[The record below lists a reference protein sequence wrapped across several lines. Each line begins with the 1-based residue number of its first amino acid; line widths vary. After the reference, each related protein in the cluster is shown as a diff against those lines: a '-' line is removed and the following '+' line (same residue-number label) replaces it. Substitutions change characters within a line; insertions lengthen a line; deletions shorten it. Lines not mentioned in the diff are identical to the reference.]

1 MLGALL
7 YLRLT
12 SLRNLLL
19 QRVRRLRQPKYL
31 VGTAVAVAYFYFIL
45 IHRNG
50 PAAPAASM
58 AAQSMAQ
65 AGLLVSAA
73 TCGGLCLLAVILI
86 AFLWIMP
93 DEKPGLRFTEPEIAF
108 LFPAPVS
115 RRALIHFRLLSS
127 QFAILFTSV
136 LIAFFFNRS
145 GYMGGNRALRAV
157 GWWIILST
165 FDLHLNGTKL
175 TLARLRKRSPR
186 FLAWRIAVVAAI
198 AAYAYAV
205 FRSGIALVNAYA
217 AGGQAL
223 FDSPGALIHQVLGS
237 PAFFWLTLPFRLV
250 VAPYFAAGLGEFA
263 AALGPALL
271 FLGLHYYWVS
281 HTEARFEEGS
291 IALAEKRAA
300 AKAAMQ
306 RGEMPKIGNS
316 RPKASPGPF
325 PLSES
330 GPPEVAFLWKNL
342 LSVRSSLFSRRA
354 LMIVAALALWAA
366 ASLGPLLSRQAR
378 RNGGDYFS
386 PMVMGFSAIVAVYTI
401 LLGPQIARQDLRG
414 DLANADILKTY
425 PVAGWRIA
433 LGQLLAP
440 TLVLSSILWVLI
452 VVAAA
457 AADPLG
463 TIEWLS
469 PGVRLTAA
477 VCLAAVAPFL
487 CLIQLLVP
495 NIAMVL
501 FPGWYQATRSRGGGI
516 EVIGQRM
523 IFGIVQLLFALLVV
537 VPSVLAALLVVFSS
551 QWVLGAGPAIIL
563 ATAAVL
569 MILAS
574 ESVVGIWWLGER
586 FERFDLSVDTR

>member
-12 SLRNLLL
+12 SFRNLVI

-50 PAAPAASM
+50 PVGSPATM
-58 AAQSMAQ
+58 AAQTMAQ
-65 AGLLVSAA
+65 AGAVVAAA
-73 TCGGLCLLAVILI
+73 TCGGLCLLALVRI

-93 DEKPGLRFTEPEIAF
+93 AEKPGLRFTEPEIAF

-115 RRALIHFRLLSS
+115 RRSLIHFRLLSS

-136 LIAFFFNRS
+136 LIAVFFNRA
-145 GYMGGNRALRAV
+145 GPMGGNRAIRAV

-175 TLARLRKRSPR
+175 TLARLRETGARLPIWR
-186 FLAWRIAVVAAI
+186 LAAVASLVA
-198 AAYAYAV
+198 YVYAV
-205 FRSGIALVNAYA
+205 FRSA
-217 AGGQAL
+217 AGLVSAYVSGPEAL
-223 FDSPGALIHQVLGS
+223 QVPPDAFLHQVLYS
-237 PAFFWLTLPFRLV
+237 PSFFWLTLPFRFVL
-250 VAPYFAAGLGEFA
+250 APYYATGALDFAEAM
-263 AALGPALL
+263 GPALL

-300 AKAAMQ
+300 AKAALQ
-306 RGEMPKIGNS
+306 RGEMPKIGTS
-316 RPKASPGPF
+316 RPKAAPGPF
-325 PLSES
+325 PLSAS

-342 LSVRSSLFSRRA
+342 LSMRSAFFSRRV
-354 LMIVAALALWAA
+354 LMVVAVLALWAA
-366 ASLGPLLSRQAR
+366 ASLGPLLSRHAR
-378 RNGGDYFS
+378 QNGSDLYS
-386 PMVMGFSAIVAVYTI
+386 PMIVGFTAMVAAYTLI
-401 LLGPQIARQDLRG
+401 LGPQVARQDLRG

-425 PVAGWRIA
+425 PVEGWRIA

-440 TLVLSSILWVLI
+440 TLILSVILWVLI

-457 AADPLG
+457 AADPVG
-463 TIEWLS
+463 RVAWLT
-469 PGVRLTAA
+469 PGVRLTATL
-477 VCLAAVAPFL
+477 CTAAAAPLL
-487 CLIQLLVP
+487 CFIQMLVP
-495 NIAMVL
+495 NTAMVL
-501 FPGWYQATRSRGGGI
+501 FPGWYQATRSRGGSI

-523 IFGIVQLLFALLVV
+523 IFGILQLVFALL
-537 VPSVLAALLVVFSS
+537 AAAPAAVAAALVVFSS
-551 QWVLGAGPAIIL
+551 QWILGAGPAIVL

-569 MILAS
+569 LILGS

-586 FERFDLSVDTR
+586 FERFDLSVETR